1 MYKVDYNSYYY
12 LLFVCHIHDE
22 ESGIR
27 IYYYDKKVEKIINNN
42 FDK

>member
-12 LLFVCHIHDE
+12 LLFVYHTHDE